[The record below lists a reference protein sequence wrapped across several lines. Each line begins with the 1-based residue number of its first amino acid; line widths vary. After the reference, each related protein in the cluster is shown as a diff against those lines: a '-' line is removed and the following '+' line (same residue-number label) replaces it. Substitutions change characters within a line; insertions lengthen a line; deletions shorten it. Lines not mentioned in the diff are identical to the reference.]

1 MKKDWMIKQSELDED
16 QLAVLNATLDKSC
29 VVSGCAGSG
38 KSVLALIKAK
48 RIQEEKGNDYQVIVY
63 TKALASYMNSGRE
76 HLELNNGFSYH
87 WEWKKEMPKSAYF
100 IVDEIQDFTEQEVKQ
115 FIDAT
120 KKNFFFY
127 GDNAQSLYKNAPF
140 KSGKTIDIDEVR
152 FLVSNSEQRPKAF
165 ELYRNYR
172 LPLPVARF
180 SYHIGRN
187 LQEFQEQV
195 YKSQENQLPYVLGF
209 NNLEEELQR
218 IIEIIK
224 GQDLTDVAIL
234 LPNNTMVQ
242 KAYSILTKIGFDSI
256 EAKYEDKEDWRNSVN
271 TLNFRTNT
279 PKLMT
284 YHSAKGLQFETV
296 FLPEVLNDITQDQNA
311 LYVAVTRTW
320 KNLYIMYSGLMPSY
334 LASIPKELY
343 LTTESNNDEFE
354 DI

>member
-48 RIQEEKGNDYQVIVY
+48 RIQEEKGDDYQVIIY
-63 TKALASYMNSGRE
+63 TKALAGYMNSGRE
-76 HLELNNGFSYH
+76 YLELKNRFTYH
-87 WEWKKEMPKSAYF
+87 WEWQNRLNKPSADYV
-100 IVDEIQDFTEQEVKQ
+100 IVDEIQDFTKDEVLE
-115 FIDAT
+115 FISAT
-120 KKNFFFY
+120 NKKFFFY
-127 GDNAQSLYKNAPF
+127 GDNAQSIYDKYKE
-140 KSGKTIDIDEVR
+140 GGTMDINDIR
-152 FLVSNSEQRPKAF
+152 SLISNKENKPKPF

-180 SYHIGRN
+180 SQHIGRD

-195 YKSQENQLPYVLGF
+195 YKSQEVQIPYVLGF

-218 IIEIIK
+218 ITGIIK
-224 GQDLTDVAIL
+224 EQELTDVAIL
-234 LPNNTMVQ
+234 VPDNN
-242 KAYSILTKIGFDSI
+242 KAKIVYDELNRLNYKNI
-256 EAKYEDKEDWRNSVN
+256 EVKFGEYN
-271 TLNFRTNT
+271 TLNFHTN
-279 PKLMT
+279 KVKIMT

-320 KNLYIMYSGLMPSY
+320 KNLYIMYSGAMPSY
-334 LASIPKELY
+334 LASIPKDLY
-343 LTTESNNDEFE
+343 LATESNNDEFE